1 MYIKQS
7 DINELYL
14 FDHSTI
20 HIELISILYSN
31 TRRKLHG
38 IRYLNIHL
46 SLFGKK
52 VESKTLHNIG
62 IYTNQNSI
70 SVFAVSKVVAMNGNK
85 HRINRTDRNSRTS
98 IITLV

>member
-7 DINELYL
+7 NIKELYL

-20 HIELISILYSN
+20 HIDLLSIIYEKKE
-31 TRRKLHG
+31 RIHG
-38 IRYLNIHL
+38 NIYLNNHL

-62 IYTNQNSI
+62 ITIHQNFI
-70 SVFAVSKVVAMNGNK
+70 SVFVVSKVVVINGIK
-85 HRINRTDRNSRTS
+85 HRINRTVRNARTS